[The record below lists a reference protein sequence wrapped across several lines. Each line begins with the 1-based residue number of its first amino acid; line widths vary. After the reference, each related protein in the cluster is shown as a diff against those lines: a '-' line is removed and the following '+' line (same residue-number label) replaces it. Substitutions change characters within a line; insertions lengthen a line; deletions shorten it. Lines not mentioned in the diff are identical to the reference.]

1 MVEVPQKDW
10 SKKLP
15 KYLDADPCFIRMAQ
29 YSQTQF
35 RNLRRVHFCTDFQPF
50 AVFKK
55 EGGFLKKNKKI
66 IWHFYWL
73 FQLETQHNTAQN

>member
-50 AVFKK
+50 AVFKQ
-55 EGGFLKKNKKI
+55 EGGFLKKQI
-66 IWHFYWL
+66 YLAFL
-73 FQLETQHNTAQN
+73 LVVPARNTT